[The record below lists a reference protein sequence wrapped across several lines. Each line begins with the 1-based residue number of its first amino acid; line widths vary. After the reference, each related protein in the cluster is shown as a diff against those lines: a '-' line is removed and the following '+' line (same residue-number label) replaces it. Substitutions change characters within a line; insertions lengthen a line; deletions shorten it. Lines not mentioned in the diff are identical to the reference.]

1 MIRGLEDQI
10 LNMER
15 VKFLSNMATE
25 RLMSYD
31 EEEISEHY
39 NEIVS
44 IFTFL
49 DEQISEKY
57 YNLSKTYYDEI

>member
-1 MIRGLEDQI
+1 MRELEDQI

-31 EEEISEHY
+31 EDEISEHY

-44 IFTFL
+44 IFSFL
-49 DEQISEKY
+49 DEQINEKY
-57 YNLSKTYYDEI
+57 DNLSKTYYGEI

>member
-1 MIRGLEDQI
+1 MRELEDQI

-31 EEEISEHY
+31 EDEISEHY

-44 IFTFL
+44 IFSFL
-49 DEQISEKY
+49 DEQINEKY
-57 YNLSKTYYDEI
+57 ENLSKTYYGEI

>member
-1 MIRGLEDQI
+1 MRGLEDQI

-44 IFTFL
+44 IFSFL
-49 DEQISEKY
+49 DEQINEKY
-57 YNLSKTYYDEI
+57 YNLSKTYYDII

>member
-1 MIRGLEDQI
+1 MMRELEDQI

-31 EEEISEHY
+31 ESEISEHY
-39 NEIVS
+39 NEIIS
-44 IFTFL
+44 IFSFL
-49 DEQISEKY
+49 DEQINEKFH
-57 YNLSKTYYDEI
+57 NLSKTYYNEI

>member
-1 MIRGLEDQI
+1 MRELEDQI

-31 EEEISEHY
+31 EDEISLHY

-44 IFTFL
+44 IFSFL
-49 DEQISEKY
+49 DEQINEKFD
-57 YNLSKTYYDEI
+57 NLSKTYYNEI

>member
-1 MIRGLEDQI
+1 MMRGLEDEI

-31 EEEISEHY
+31 EDEISEHY

-44 IFTFL
+44 IFSFL
-49 DEQISEKY
+49 DEQINEKY
-57 YNLSKTYYDEI
+57 NNLSKSYYDEI

>member
-1 MIRGLEDQI
+1 MRGLEDQI

-31 EEEISEHY
+31 VEEISEHY

-49 DEQISEKY
+49 DEQINEKY
-57 YNLSKTYYDEI
+57 HNLSKTYYDKI